1 MENLSKFLLA
11 SIFKLLP
18 QSDLLA
24 AQQVC
29 KKFQETTEEFELF
42 LHLVIHDGNDESSS
56 RNRKYSKATVTSYK
70 PAVHQKAF
78 DSTGN
83 YLKSLNFRQCT
94 LNLNDIVTIINAS
107 PNVEYLA
114 FDYVRL
120 EDDVKV
126 DVEKLPK
133 LQNVS
138 LLFNE
143 SDPNI
148 FKALRSCSFEKV
160 DLRFYGNI
168 PYSK

>member
-1 MENLSKFLLA
+1 MESLSKFLLA
-11 SIFKLLP
+11 SIFKFLP

-29 KKFQETTEEFELF
+29 KKFHETIEEYELI
-42 LHLVIHDGNDESSS
+42 LNLVIHDGTDESSG
-56 RNRKYSKATVTSYK
+56 RNRKYSKATVKSYK

-83 YLKSLNFRQCT
+83 YLKSLNFRHCT

-107 PNVEYLA
+107 PNVKYLA

-120 EDDVKV
+120 DDDVKV

-138 LLFNE
+138 LQFNE

-148 FKALRSCSFEKV
+148 FKALVRCSFEKV
-160 DLRFYGNI
+160 DLHFFGNI